1 MGGDGRADLPP
12 VEQARAL
19 AEWLQGPRSR
29 ALRRAGIGL
38 RESVLEVGAGHC
50 VVTPELQRRARGR
63 VVAID
68 IAPHPFVSSIPDDAA
83 GVCADLVRLPFAG
96 GSFDLVF
103 AQNTL
108 LWVHH
113 LPAAVGEAVRVL
125 APGGALVAIEPD
137 YGGMMEYPE
146 LGLRELWLN
155 ALSRS
160 GAEPLVGRRLPE
172 LCERAG
178 LDVWVELAH
187 IPRVAEGAAVGLLEG
202 LELTTDERERVA
214 AVRQQVGS
222 MPGAWSPLLHV
233 PYFLVVAEKR

>member
-1 MGGDGRADLPP
+1 MGDDGRVDLPP
-12 VEQARAL
+12 PAQAAVL
-19 AEWLQGPRSR
+19 AEWLLGPRSR

-50 VVTPELQRRARGR
+50 MVTPELRRRARGQ

-68 IAPHPFVSSIPDDAA
+68 IAPAPFISSIPHDVS
-83 GVCADLVRLPFAG
+83 GVCADAVHLPFISG
-96 GSFDLVF
+96 CFDLVF
-103 AQNTL
+103 YQNTL

-113 LPAAVGEAVRVL
+113 LAAAIGEATRVL

-137 YGGMMEYPE
+137 YGGMMEYPD
-146 LGLRELWLN
+146 LGLRELWMN
-155 ALSRS
+155 ALSRC

-187 IPRVAEGAAVGLLEG
+187 IPQTAEAEAVGLLEG
-202 LELTTDERERVA
+202 LELTDDERDRVA
-214 AVRQQVGS
+214 AAGQRIGS
-222 MPGAWSPLLHV
+222 MPGTRSPFLHV
-233 PYFLVVAEKR
+233 PYFLVVAEKG

>member
-1 MGGDGRADLPP
+1 MGGDGRVDLPP
-12 VEQARAL
+12 LAQAAVL

-50 VVTPELQRRARGR
+50 VVTAELQRRARGL
-63 VVAID
+63 VVSID
-68 IAPHPFVSSIPDDAA
+68 IAPEPFACSIPPGVS
-83 GVCADLVRLPFAG
+83 GVCADAVHLPFISG
-96 GSFDLVF
+96 CFDLVF
-103 AQNTL
+103 FQNTL
-108 LWVHH
+108 MWIPH
-113 LPAAVGEAVRVL
+113 LAAAIGEATRVL

-137 YGGMMEYPE
+137 YGGMLEYPE
-146 LGLRELWLN
+146 LGLREVWLN

-187 IPRVAEGAAVGLLEG
+187 IPQTAEAEAVGLLEG
-202 LELTTDERERVA
+202 LDLTDDGRRQVANARQRVA
-214 AVRQQVGS
+214 STPQ
-222 MPGAWSPLLHV
+222 AWSPFLHV
-233 PYFLVVAEKR
+233 PYFLVVGGKR

>member
-12 VEQARAL
+12 LEQAVAL
-19 AEWLQGPRSR
+19 AEWLQGSRSR
-29 ALRRAGIGL
+29 ALRRAAIGR
-38 RESVLEVGAGHC
+38 RESILEVGAGQC

-68 IAPHPFVSSIPDDAA
+68 IAPHPFVSRIPGDAI
-83 GVCADLVRLPFAG
+83 GVCADAVRLPFAR

-113 LPAAVGEAVRVL
+113 LAAAVGEAARVL
-125 APGGALVAIEPD
+125 APGGALVAVEPD

-187 IPRVAEGAAVGLLEG
+187 IPQAAEAEAIDLLEG
-202 LELTTDERERVA
+202 LDLTDDERHLVVDIRQRVA
-214 AVRQQVGS
+214 S
-222 MPGAWSPLLHV
+222 TPEAWSPFLHV

>member
-1 MGGDGRADLPP
+1 MGGRGRLDLPP
-12 VEQARAL
+12 LEQAVAL

-29 ALRRAGIGL
+29 ALRRASIGL
-38 RESVLEVGAGHC
+38 RECVLEVGAGHC

-63 VVAID
+63 VVTID
-68 IAPHPFVSSIPDDAA
+68 IAAEPFTLSIPPGVS
-83 GVCADLVRLPFAG
+83 GVCADAVRLPFAD

-103 AQNTL
+103 FQNTL
-108 LWVHH
+108 MWVPH
-113 LPAAVGEAVRVL
+113 LAAAIGEAVRVL

-146 LGLRELWLN
+146 LGLREVWLN
-155 ALSRS
+155 ALSRC

-178 LDVWVELAH
+178 LGAWVELAH
-187 IPRVAEGAAVGLLEG
+187 IPQAAEGEAVRLLDGLDLTDDERQLVAGARQRVASTPE
-202 LELTTDERERVA
+202 
-214 AVRQQVGS
+214 
-222 MPGAWSPLLHV
+222 AWSPFLHV